1 MQSRSV
7 GSVKIFWLDKPKI
20 IDCLQG
26 RAADLAARKGEVLE
40 VWLFGSLAR
49 GDAVPGSDADLLIVV
64 ADSDLSFYERGPEY
78 AFDSCGIGV
87 DRFVYTRAEF
97 EQLRE
102 TRPRFHE
109 TLMKER
115 KPLYR
120 RETTA

>member
-20 IDCLQG
+20 IDCLQS
-26 RAADLAARKGEVLE
+26 RAAELAVRKGEMLE

-49 GDAVPGSDADLLIVV
+49 GDAVPGSDADLLIIVGE
-64 ADSDLSFYERGPEY
+64 SELSFYERGPEY

-87 DRFVYTRAEF
+87 DRLIYTRAEF
-97 EQLRE
+97 EQLGE

-115 KPLYR
+115 KLLYR
-120 RETTA
+120 RDGA